1 MGKNLPDVATF
12 QCSKFTRRSDTY
24 VINTGY
30 FILHVKTTDALFI
43 TWSEKKTNM
52 AAAQSGNSITK
63 VLESICRERRR
74 ENLDKESEGKFKAW
88 RPTWAIFKDGQ
99 SLNFANS
106 IRAICQVNW
115 PPGHM
120 KVMCECGYDW
130 SEVLLVNT
138 ALSFFAIT
146 WCFLLKMER
155 EYVDFRMQKSELL
168 AKFDWQFFE
177 IIGQ

>member
-1 MGKNLPDVATF
+1 MF
-12 QCSKFTRRSDTY
+12 QIYQALGHVCYKHWLLYTSCKDHWCFNY
-24 VINTGY
+24 HVIR
-30 FILHVKTTDALFI
+30 
-43 TWSEKKTNM
+43 KKTNM

-88 RPTWAIFKDGQ
+88 RPTWTFFKDGQ

-106 IRAICQVNW
+106 IRAICQGNW
-115 PPGHM
+115 RPGHM

-138 ALSFFAIT
+138 ALSLFAIT